1 MRDSV
6 VPAEVGPQLRLAYSD
21 QSMGEWMVMATEPI
35 HGPDGDLRVFRV
47 ARSWDARWLGTSY
60 GDPGF
65 EWSHAYR

>member
-35 HGPDGDLRVFRV
+35 RGPDGDLCVFRV
-47 ARSWDARWLGTSY
+47 ARSGDARWLGTSY

-65 EWSHAYR
+65 EWSPAYR